1 MLSQRNGGRDTDC
14 PTLML
19 PAPENAVA
27 AGGGVEGRGHVSEGA
42 VFRAVMWALLALTPH
57 DPFDGRPHGRE
68 RIAFD
73 KSAHKGR
80 SPNHPV
86 PDKQVVQ
93 CGVIIPHQNG
103 FHIYAEKHKCD

>member
-1 MLSQRNGGRDTDC
+1 MCLKARKD
-14 PTLML
+14 
-19 PAPENAVA
+19 
-27 AGGGVEGRGHVSEGA
+27 
-42 VFRAVMWALLALTPH
+42 RAVMWALLTLTPH
-57 DPFDGRPHGRE
+57 CNPNGRPLGVRFT
-68 RIAFD
+68 AFV

-103 FHIYAEKHKCD
+103 FHAYAKKHKCD

>member
-1 MLSQRNGGRDTDC
+1 ML
-14 PTLML
+14 L
-19 PAPENAVA
+19 PLGDMEA
-27 AGGGVEGRGHVSEGA
+27 EGMCLKARYS
-42 VFRAVMWALLALTPH
+42 RAVMWAMLTLAPH
-57 DPFDGRPHGRE
+57 DEPNGRPLGPRS
-68 RIAFD
+68 IAFV

-103 FHIYAEKHKCD
+103 FHAYAEEHKCDRPSRMGKGRENKEAIDALLM